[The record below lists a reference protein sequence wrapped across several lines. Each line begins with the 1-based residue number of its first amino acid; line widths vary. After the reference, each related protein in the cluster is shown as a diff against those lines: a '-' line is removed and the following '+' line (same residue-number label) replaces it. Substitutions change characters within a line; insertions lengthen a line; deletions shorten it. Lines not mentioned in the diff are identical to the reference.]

1 MSRNLKD
8 NNGDNMDKITKTYLN
23 IIKEEAIP
31 KAQLVNTKQESCK
44 VGKITRYFYQNEL
57 GRFEVAYEPH
67 GSEPPFKYIYIVS
80 RVEVNKPIKEA
91 DTSLHYFNSLEEAVK
106 YGEEQL
112 VKFTQERYDYYNGLR
127 DWVAARPNKV
137 WLD

>member
-1 MSRNLKD
+1 
-8 NNGDNMDKITKTYLN
+8 MDKFEKTYLN

-31 KAQLVNTKQESCK
+31 KAQLVNTKQEICK

-57 GRFEVAYEPH
+57 GKFEVAYEPY
-67 GSEPPFKYIYIVS
+67 GSEPPYKYIYMVC
-80 RVEVNKPIKEA
+80 RVEINKFNEA

-112 VKFTQERYDYYNGLR
+112 VNFTQERINYYNGLR